1 MARIT
6 VEDCLEKIPSRFD
19 LILMASKRARQLS
32 TTSRDPLVE
41 WDNDKPTLVA
51 LREIEEGLIDQE
63 TLEKTLEEDLLLDEF
78 SVPNNQE
85 KEKLKD
91 IFSKHTR
98 DVSDLNYVLSLIKRY
113 NVIKACYQKAQ
124 HYINLASSSLSLFN
138 DSEEKNILE
147 NLTSFSLSRNF

>member
-6 VEDCLEKIPSRFD
+6 VEDCLVQIPSRFD

-51 LREIEEGLIDQE
+51 LREIEEGHIDKE

-78 SVPNNQE
+78 SVPSTPENE
-85 KEKLKD
+85 
-91 IFSKHTR
+91 
-98 DVSDLNYVLSLIKRY
+98 
-113 NVIKACYQKAQ
+113 
-124 HYINLASSSLSLFN
+124 
-138 DSEEKNILE
+138 NIG
-147 NLTSFSLSRNF
+147 

>member
-6 VEDCLEKIPSRFD
+6 VEDCLVKIPSRFD

-51 LREIEEGLIDQE
+51 LREIDEGLIDQE

-85 KEKLKD
+85 
-91 IFSKHTR
+91 
-98 DVSDLNYVLSLIKRY
+98 
-113 NVIKACYQKAQ
+113 
-124 HYINLASSSLSLFN
+124 N
-138 DSEEKNILE
+138 DNIG
-147 NLTSFSLSRNF
+147 

>member
-51 LREIEEGLIDQE
+51 LREIEEGLLDQK
-63 TLEKTLEEDLLLDEF
+63 TLEQTLEEDVLLDEF
-78 SVPNNQE
+78 SLPSKQE
-85 KEKLKD
+85 D
-91 IFSKHTR
+91 
-98 DVSDLNYVLSLIKRY
+98 D
-113 NVIKACYQKAQ
+113 
-124 HYINLASSSLSLFN
+124 NLG
-138 DSEEKNILE
+138 
-147 NLTSFSLSRNF
+147 

>member
-51 LREIEEGLIDQE
+51 LREIEKGLLDKE
-63 TLEKTLEEDLLLDEF
+63 TLERTLEEDVLLDEF
-78 SVPNNQE
+78 SAPTNQ
-85 KEKLKD
+85 D
-91 IFSKHTR
+91 T
-98 DVSDLNYVLSLIKRY
+98 
-113 NVIKACYQKAQ
+113 
-124 HYINLASSSLSLFN
+124 
-138 DSEEKNILE
+138 E
-147 NLTSFSLSRNF
+147 NTG

>member
-51 LREIEEGLIDQE
+51 LREIEEGLLDQKP
-63 TLEKTLEEDLLLDEF
+63 LEQSLEEDLLLDEF
-78 SVPNNQE
+78 SIPNN
-85 KEKLKD
+85 KED
-91 IFSKHTR
+91 
-98 DVSDLNYVLSLIKRY
+98 D
-113 NVIKACYQKAQ
+113 
-124 HYINLASSSLSLFN
+124 NLG
-138 DSEEKNILE
+138 
-147 NLTSFSLSRNF
+147 

>member
-19 LILMASKRARQLS
+19 LILMASKRAIQLS

-63 TLEKTLEEDLLLDEF
+63 TLEKTLEEDVLLDEF
-78 SVPNNQE
+78 SVPSSQE
-85 KEKLKD
+85 
-91 IFSKHTR
+91 
-98 DVSDLNYVLSLIKRY
+98 
-113 NVIKACYQKAQ
+113 
-124 HYINLASSSLSLFN
+124 N
-138 DSEEKNILE
+138 DNIG
-147 NLTSFSLSRNF
+147 

>member
-51 LREIEEGLIDQE
+51 LREIVEGLLDKE
-63 TLEKTLEEDLLLDEF
+63 TLERTLEEDVLLDEF
-78 SVPNNQE
+78 SAPTNQDTE
-85 KEKLKD
+85 
-91 IFSKHTR
+91 
-98 DVSDLNYVLSLIKRY
+98 
-113 NVIKACYQKAQ
+113 
-124 HYINLASSSLSLFN
+124 
-138 DSEEKNILE
+138 NIG
-147 NLTSFSLSRNF
+147 